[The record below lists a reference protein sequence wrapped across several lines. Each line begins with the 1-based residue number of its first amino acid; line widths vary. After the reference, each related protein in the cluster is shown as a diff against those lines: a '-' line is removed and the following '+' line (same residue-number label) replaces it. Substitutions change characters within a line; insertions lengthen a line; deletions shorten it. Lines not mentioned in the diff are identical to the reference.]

1 MEPSSWTMT
10 PESTVWANPAFAT
23 TPTGSDPTVYCRSSH
38 AGYAVVEHV
47 AMLEQAFSSKPPYV

>member
-1 MEPSSWTMT
+1 MT